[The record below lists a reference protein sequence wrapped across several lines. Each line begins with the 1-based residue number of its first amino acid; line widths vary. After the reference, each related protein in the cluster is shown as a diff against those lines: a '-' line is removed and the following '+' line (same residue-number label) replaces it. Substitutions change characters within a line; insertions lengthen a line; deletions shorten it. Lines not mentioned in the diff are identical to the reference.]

1 MDGFFFFALAA
12 SQSPRTQLM
21 QLVLHS
27 KDTTRRILKPKVMRS
42 FYQQLSRGHVY
53 IDFIK

>member
-1 MDGFFFFALAA
+1 MVSFSYLVILTLTKDAA
-12 SQSPRTQLM
+12 M
-21 QLVLHS
+21 QLVLHT